1 MRRQMVSLR
10 VWATAAGVALA
21 AGSALT
27 GASARPADPRRE
39 APDGARAVEA
49 LAALPMR
56 FEPNVGQA
64 PSEVRYVARG
74 TGYALF
80 LTDSE
85 AVLSLARD
93 DADRPDK
100 PGLLDAEPEAAAPQ
114 RALRLRWSGARAGAR
129 AAGVDELPSRSNYFV
144 GADPAKWRAGVAN
157 FARVRYEGVYEG
169 VDAVFYGD
177 QGRLEYDFVVAPGAD
192 PDQIRVRFEGADGVS
207 LDENGD
213 LVLRVGG
220 GEVRQYR
227 SSVYQHA
234 AGGRRPVAAR
244 YVLGADGEVAI
255 DVGAYDPA
263 LPLVVDPVLE
273 YATYLGGT
281 AAYDD
286 AEFVAVDAS
295 GAAYVTGVTRATNF
309 PATPGAFDTSH
320 DGGGFDAYVAKIA
333 PGGGSLVYAT
343 YLGGDGFD
351 AGTGIAVDASGA
363 AYVSGGTS
371 SGLAVAFPTT
381 PGAYD
386 TSYNGGND
394 VFVAKV
400 HPNGASLVYSTFL
413 GGDTNDSTNDIA
425 IDAAGAVY
433 VAGMT
438 SDGPGADFPTTA
450 GAFDTTFNGGS
461 DAFVAKL
468 AVDGSALAYST
479 LVGGATNDFGRSI
492 GVDASGAA
500 YVAGQTS
507 GPMSTF
513 PTTPGAFDPS
523 YNGGNNDVFVTKL
536 AVDGSALTYST
547 FLGSPGGELTWAMA
561 VDGAGSAYVMS
572 GTFSSMFPTTPGA
585 YDTTHNGDS
594 DLVVTKLAPDGAS
607 LVYSTYL
614 GGSNYEEGYG
624 GLAVDGAGAAYVTG
638 ATYST
643 DYPTTPGAY
652 DTSLEGGGDAF
663 VTKLA
668 PNGASLAYSTF
679 LGGTSGYENGYGIA
693 ADASGAAYVVGVTGA
708 VDFPT
713 VGALPSSTPDR
724 TNNAFVTKLAPAG
737 NALVYSTHLGGNVG
751 GSQAFSQAVAVD
763 ASGAAFV
770 VGQTDALD
778 YPTTLPS
785 HDVTPNGD
793 VDVVVTKLSAD
804 GASLV
809 YSTYLGSASQD
820 LASDVAVD
828 ASGAAYVTGRTAA
841 DSAFPTTP
849 GALSTVLNGTF
860 EAFVTKLSANGSTL
874 LYSTYL
880 GGGGNEF
887 GRSIAV
893 DASGA
898 AHVVGSTTG
907 AFPVTAGAYDESFNG
922 AGDGF
927 VAKLNATGSA
937 LVFATYVGGDAADE
951 PRDVALDASGAVYV
965 TGFTSAHVAV
975 PFPTTAGAFDTTFNG
990 GVRDGFAL
998 KLSAAGSALAYSTYL
1013 GGDASEFLFSIAVD
1027 GAGAAYV
1034 AGISGDGTVDYP
1046 TTPGAFDTTHDP
1058 TEDDVVVTK
1067 LAASGASLVYST
1079 FLGGTL
1085 NEAVGKIAVDATGI
1099 AYVSG
1104 SSDSPDYPTTAGAF
1118 DTTHNGGNG
1127 DVTLTKLAAS
1137 GASLVYSTFLGGSG
1151 DDEGFG
1157 LALGS
1162 GGAAYISGITTS
1174 TDFATTGFGTRDRY
1188 NIFVLKLETSL
1199 LDLALSKTHTG
1210 SFTVGG
1216 TGTYTLT
1223 VSNAGSASAGSIT
1236 VTDTLPAGLSFS
1248 SGSGPGW
1255 AVSAVGQTVTATNA
1269 GPLAP
1274 GASAAFTLTVN
1285 VSCAAAPGVT
1295 NTATV
1300 ATPGD
1305 ANAANNT
1312 ASDPTAV
1319 VDATA
1324 PSLTCPAPATAPAGA
1339 GCQAAVPN
1347 VLAGV
1352 TASDNCTPAG
1362 SIALAQSPAAGTLVG
1377 LGATQIT
1384 VTATDA
1390 AGNTSMCT
1398 TSVTVSDTTPPAIT
1412 CPAPAVAMAP
1422 ANACAARV
1430 DLSFSVSDNC
1440 GGAIAVTTTPASGSD
1455 FPVGTTTVTITATD
1469 VAGNTSQ
1476 CQTTVTVVDATAP
1489 QMACPPNVQTPAL
1502 TPAGRVVTYA
1512 TPSASDACAGAM
1524 VSCAPA
1530 PGSTFAVGVTTV
1542 TCTATDASNNQS
1554 QCAFTVEVLPLG
1566 LDTVGIYI
1574 PSTGA
1579 WFLRNANGPG
1589 GADLVFSYG
1598 PAGLGWIALRG
1609 DWNGDGADTPGL
1621 YDPQTGFFFLK
1632 NSQGPGGA
1640 DLVFSFGP
1648 GGLGFVP
1655 MVGDW
1660 DGDGVE
1666 TIGIYDPASGAFFL
1680 RNQNAPGGADLVFT
1694 FGAGGQG
1701 FVPLAGDWDGDG
1713 DDTIGLYVP
1722 SNGFFFLRNQN
1733 SPGGAD
1739 LVFSFGAG
1747 GAGIDPVVG
1756 DYDGDGDDTVG
1767 IYIQSSGTW
1776 FLRQSNTPGGADLA
1790 FGYGPANARPL
1801 VGDWN
1806 GQ

>member
-10 VWATAAGVALA
+10 VWAAVAGVALA

-27 GASARPADPRRE
+27 GASARPAEPRRE

-64 PSEVRYVARG
+64 APEVRYVARG
-74 TGYALF
+74 AGYALF

-85 AVLSLARD
+85 AVLSLGQS
-93 DADRPDK
+93 DAGRPDK
-100 PGLLDAEPEAAAPQ
+100 PGLLEAEPEAAPQ
-114 RALRLRWSGARAGAR
+114 RALRLRWSGARAGVR
-129 AAGVDELPSRSNYFV
+129 ATAVDELPSRSNYFV
-144 GADPAKWRAGVAN
+144 GADPSRWRTGVAN
-157 FARVRYEGVYEG
+157 FARVRYERVYEG

-177 QGRLEYDFVVAPGAD
+177 DGRLEYDFVVAPGAD
-192 PDQIRVRFEGADGVS
+192 PGQIRVRFEGANGVS

-213 LVLRVGG
+213 LVLKVGG

-227 SSVYQHA
+227 SSVYQSA

-295 GAAYVTGVTRATNF
+295 GAAYVTGVTRATDL
-309 PATPGAFDTSH
+309 PVTPGAFDASH
-320 DGGGFDAYVAKIA
+320 AGGGFDAYVAKLA
-333 PGGGSLVYAT
+333 PGGGALVYST
-343 YLGGDGFD
+343 FLGGDGSD
-351 AGTGIAVDASGA
+351 VGVGIAVDAAGA
-363 AYVSGGTS
+363 AYVTGQANDGG
-371 SGLAVAFPTT
+371 LVEFPTT
-381 PGAYD
+381 PGAFD
-386 TSYNGGND
+386 TTHNGAGD
-394 VFVAKV
+394 VYVAKLA
-400 HPNGASLVYSTFL
+400 PDGASLVYSTFL
-413 GGDTNDSTNDIA
+413 GGDTTDNGNGIA
-425 IDAAGAVY
+425 VDAAGAAY
-433 VAGMT
+433 VTGVT
-438 SDGPGADFPTTA
+438 SDGPGANFPTTL

-461 DAFVAKL
+461 DAFVTKL
-468 AVDGSALAYST
+468 AVDGSSLAYST
-479 LVGGATNDFGRSI
+479 LVGGATNDMSRAI

-500 YVAGQTS
+500 YIAGQTS
-507 GPMSTF
+507 GPSSTY
-513 PTTPGAFDPS
+513 PTTPGAFDPTF
-523 YNGGNNDVFVTKL
+523 NGNSDVFVTRL
-536 AVDGSALTYST
+536 AVDGSALAYSS
-547 FLGSPGGELTWAMA
+547 FLGSPGGDAVWTIA

-572 GTFSSMFPTTPGA
+572 GTFHSMFPTTPGA
-585 YDTTHNGDS
+585 YDTTHNGDG
-594 DLVVTKLAPDGAS
+594 DVVVTKFAPNGAS

-614 GGSNYEEGYG
+614 GGSNYEESYG
-624 GLAVDGAGAAYVTG
+624 GLAVDPSGAAYVTG
-638 ATYST
+638 ATYSV
-643 DYPTTPGAY
+643 DYPTTPGAF
-652 DTSLEGGGDAF
+652 DTSPDSGGDVF

-668 PNGASLAYSTF
+668 PDGASLAYSTY
-679 LGGTSGYENGYGIA
+679 LGGSGGFENGYGIA
-693 ADASGAAYVVGVTGA
+693 ADAAGAAYVVGVTTA

-713 VGALPSSTPDR
+713 VGPLASSTPDR
-724 TNNAFVTKLAPAG
+724 TGNAFVTKVAPAG
-737 NALVYSTHLGGNVG
+737 NALVYSTHLGGNFG
-751 GSQAFSQAVAVD
+751 GSQGTARAVAVD
-763 ASGAAFV
+763 ASGAAVV
-770 VGQTDALD
+770 VGSTDALD

-785 HDVTPNGD
+785 HDISANGD
-793 VDVVVTKLSAD
+793 LDAVITKLAPD

-809 YSTYLGSASQD
+809 FSTYLGGGSQD
-820 LASDVAVD
+820 LAFDVAVD
-828 ASGAAYVTGRTAA
+828 ASGAVYVAGQTAA
-841 DSAFPTTP
+841 EAGFPTTP
-849 GALSTVLNGTF
+849 GALATMPNGTF
-860 EAFVTKLSANGSTL
+860 EAFVTKLSADGSTL

-880 GGGGNEF
+880 GGDGNDF
-887 GRSIAV
+887 GRAIGV

-898 AHVVGSTTG
+898 AYVAGATTG
-907 AFPVTAGAYDESFNG
+907 AFPVTGGAYDGSYNG
-922 AGDGF
+922 GARDVF
-927 VAKLNATGSA
+927 VAKLNGSGSS
-937 LVFATYVGGDAADE
+937 LVYATYAGGDAQDE
-951 PRDVALDASGAVYV
+951 PRDLAVDASGAVYV
-965 TGFTSAHVAV
+965 TGFTAAAIAL

-990 GVRDGFAL
+990 GVQDGFAL
-998 KLSAAGSALAYSTYL
+998 KLNAAGSALAYATLL
-1013 GGDASEFLFSIAVD
+1013 GGDAADSPQSIAVD
-1027 GAGAAYV
+1027 GVGAAYV
-1034 AGISGDGTVDYP
+1034 AGIVDDGTVDYP
-1046 TTPGAFDTTHDP
+1046 TTAGAFDTTHGAGQDAF
-1058 TEDDVVVTK
+1058 VTK

-1079 FLGGTL
+1079 YLGGAL
-1085 NEAVGKIAVDATGI
+1085 HDHAHAIAVDASGV
-1099 AYVSG
+1099 AYVAGDTESA
-1104 SSDSPDYPTTAGAF
+1104 DYPTTAGAF
-1118 DTTHNGGNG
+1118 DTTFGGGNR
-1127 DVTLTKLAAS
+1127 DATLTKVAAS
-1137 GASLVYSTFLGGSG
+1137 GGSLAYSTYLGGSS
-1151 DDEGFG
+1151 DDDATGV
-1157 LALGS
+1157 ALGAA
-1162 GGAAYISGITTS
+1162 GAAYVAGVTS
-1174 TDFATTGFGTRDRY
+1174 SADFAVTGFGTRDRY
-1188 NIFVLKLETSL
+1188 NMFVVKLQTAL
-1199 LDLALSKTHTG
+1199 VDLALSKTHTG
-1210 SFTVGG
+1210 SFAVGG
-1216 TGTYTLT
+1216 TGTYTLQVT
-1223 VSNAGSASAGSIT
+1223 NAGSTAAGSIT

-1248 SGSGPGW
+1248 SGSGAGW
-1255 AVSAVGQTVTATNA
+1255 AFGTMGQTVTATNA

-1274 GASAAFTLTVN
+1274 GATATFTLTVG

-1295 NTATV
+1295 NTASV

-1305 ANAANNT
+1305 ANTSNNT

-1319 VDATA
+1319 VDVTA
-1324 PSLTCPAPATAPAGA
+1324 PSVSCPAPAMASAGA

-1352 TASDNCTPAG
+1352 TASDNCTPSG
-1362 SIALAQSPAAGTLVG
+1362 SIALSQSPAAGTLVG
-1377 LGATQIT
+1377 VGTTQIT

-1398 TSVTVSDTTPPAIT
+1398 TSVTVSDATPPAIM
-1412 CPAPAVAMAP
+1412 CPAPAVATAP

-1440 GGAIAVTTTPASGSD
+1440 SGAIAVTTTPASGSD

-1469 VAGNTSQ
+1469 VAGNSSQ
-1476 CQTTVTVVDATAP
+1476 CQTTVTVVDVTAP
-1489 QMACPPNVQTPAL
+1489 AVACPANVSTIAL
-1502 TPAGRVVTYA
+1502 TPAGRVVTYMPPA
-1512 TPSASDACAGAM
+1512 ASDACAGST
-1524 VSCAPA
+1524 VTCAPA
-1530 PGSTFAVGVTTV
+1530 SGSTFAVGTTTV
-1542 TCTATDASNNQS
+1542 TCTAVDASNNQS
-1554 QCAFTVEVLPLG
+1554 QCAFAVTVAPLG

-1574 PSTGA
+1574 PTTGA

-1598 PAGLGWIALRG
+1598 PANLGWIALRG
-1609 DWNGDGADTPGL
+1609 DWNGDGVDTPGL
-1621 YDPQTGFFFLK
+1621 YDPMTGFFFLK
-1632 NSQGPGGA
+1632 NTPGPGGA

-1648 GGLGFVP
+1648 GGAFVP

-1680 RNQNAPGGADLVFT
+1680 RNANAPGGADLLFT

-1701 FVPLAGDWDGDG
+1701 FVPLSGDWDGDG
-1713 DDTIGLYVP
+1713 DDTIGLYAP